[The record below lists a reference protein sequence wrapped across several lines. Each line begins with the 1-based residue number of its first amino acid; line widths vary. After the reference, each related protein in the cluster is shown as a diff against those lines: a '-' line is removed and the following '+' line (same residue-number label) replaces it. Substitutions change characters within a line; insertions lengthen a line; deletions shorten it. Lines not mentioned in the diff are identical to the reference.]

1 MVVPHFG
8 DYIAFKLDPVTSL
21 KYLKDPEVTKACEAL
36 KTTVYVACV
45 THLFC
50 FPLPGVEYI
59 SVSMTL
65 VSQGLSDGQPDRFIL
80 SDMAV
85 PILPNNSNPLSRP
98 PLNPTLPLPW
108 PDCYHPTLT
117 ATHCRVRND
126 LTVGDL
132 WPDPK
137 YQLKH
142 EERLLEIYHFQDVAR
157 RDTLRNEQEALM
169 GDAACD
175 VEDAQPDERRSS
187 TVSLPLPSEHDD
199 DDDSL
204 YDGSVHKTIEA
215 SGAPSIASKHPSKLS
230 GFLRSVLGK
239 VLRCIPCLHPDLENY
254 DRDLSDD
261 PLQGFNLF
269 GATPPDTM
277 PVIEVIEDIESVKQ
291 INDPWNFFRELD
303 ALKRIEADYHE
314 RIKVKVQADIDR
326 AREKDEALFAQLQ
339 SKMPKRDREPSPVET
354 RAISVTEDAKSDT
367 NI

>member
-8 DYIAFKLDPVTSL
+8 DYIAFKLDPVASL

-50 FPLPGVEYI
+50 FPLPGVAYI

-80 SDMAV
+80 PDMAV

-126 LTVGDL
+126 LTVGEP

-157 RDTLRNEQEALM
+157 RDTIRNEQKALLA
-169 GDAACD
+169 GDAAGD
-175 VEDAQPDERRSS
+175 VEDARPDERQAS
-187 TVSLPLPSEHDD
+187 TITLPLPSEHDAE
-199 DDDSL
+199 SQ

-215 SGAPSIASKHPSKLS
+215 SGAPSIVSKRPSKLS
-230 GFLRSVLGK
+230 TFLRSVLGK
-239 VLRCIPCLHPDLENY
+239 VLRRIPCLHSDLENY

-303 ALKRIEADYHE
+303 ALKR
-314 RIKVKVQADIDR
+314 
-326 AREKDEALFAQLQ
+326 
-339 SKMPKRDREPSPVET
+339 
-354 RAISVTEDAKSDT
+354 
-367 NI
+367 N

>member
-8 DYIAFKLDPVTSL
+8 DYIAFRLDPVASL
-21 KYLKDPEVTKACEAL
+21 KYLNNTEVTKACEAL
-36 KTTVYVACV
+36 KSTVYVACV
-45 THLFC
+45 THLLC

-59 SVSMTL
+59 SIVL
-65 VSQGLSDGQPDRFIL
+65 YSQTWLFRFCRPIPIRFYDRH
-80 SDMAV
+80 
-85 PILPNNSNPLSRP
+85 
-98 PLNPTLPLPW
+98 
-108 PDCYHPTLT
+108 CYHPTLT
-117 ATHCRVRND
+117 ATHCHVRND
-126 LTVGDL
+126 LTIGDP
-132 WPDPK
+132 WFDPK

-157 RDTLRNEQEALM
+157 RDTIRNEQKALLA
-169 GDAACD
+169 GDAAGD
-175 VEDAQPDERRSS
+175 VEDARPDERQAS
-187 TVSLPLPSEHDD
+187 TVTLPLPSEHDAE
-199 DDDSL
+199 SQ

-215 SGAPSIASKHPSKLS
+215 SGAPSIVSKRPSKLS
-230 GFLRSVLGK
+230 TFLRSVLGK
-239 VLRCIPCLHPDLENY
+239 VLRRIPCLHSDLENY

-303 ALKRIEADYHE
+303 ALKRQASPDYHE

-326 AREKDEALFAQLQ
+326 AREKDEALYAQLQ
-339 SKMPKRDREPSPVET
+339 SKMPKREREPSPAET
-354 RAISVTEDAKSDT
+354 IAMSVTEDAKSGT

>member
-8 DYIAFKLDPVTSL
+8 DYIAFKLDPVASL

-45 THLFC
+45 THVRLFQLAEVRLQLTFTVSQLFC

-65 VSQGLSDGQPDRFIL
+65 VSQGLSYGQPDRFIL
-80 SDMAV
+80 PDMAV

-126 LTVGDL
+126 LTVGDQ

-157 RDTLRNEQEALM
+157 RDALRNDQENLLAE
-169 GDAACD
+169 DAACD
-175 VEDAQPDERRSS
+175 VEDAQPDERQAS
-187 TVSLPLPSEHDD
+187 TATLPPPSEHDAE
-199 DDDSL
+199 SQ

-215 SGAPSIASKHPSKLS
+215 SGAPSIVSKRPSKLS
-230 GFLRSVLGK
+230 AFLRSVLGK
-239 VLRCIPCLHPDLENY
+239 VLRWIPCLRPELDNY

-269 GATPPDTM
+269 GATPPDAM

-303 ALKRIEADYHE
+303 ALKRYTS
-314 RIKVKVQADIDR
+314 RYPLLK
-326 AREKDEALFAQLQ
+326 
-339 SKMPKRDREPSPVET
+339 
-354 RAISVTEDAKSDT
+354 ISS
-367 NI
+367 

>member
-8 DYIAFKLDPVTSL
+8 DYIAFKLDPVASL
-21 KYLKDPEVTKACEAL
+21 KYLKDSEVTKACEAL
-36 KTTVYVACV
+36 KTTVYVGCV

-80 SDMAV
+80 PDMAV

-126 LTVGDL
+126 LTVGDQ

-157 RDTLRNEQEALM
+157 RDALRNEQEALLA
-169 GDAACD
+169 GDAGD
-175 VEDAQPDERRSS
+175 VEDAQSDEHQAS
-187 TVSLPLPSEHDD
+187 TVTLPLPSERDAE
-199 DDDSL
+199 SQ

-215 SGAPSIASKHPSKLS
+215 SGAPSIVSKRPSKLPV
-230 GFLRSVLGK
+230 FLRLVLGK
-239 VLRCIPCLHPDLENY
+239 VLRWIPCLHPDLENY
-254 DRDLSDD
+254 NGDLSDD

-303 ALKRIEADYHE
+303 ALKRIEVDYHE
-314 RIKVKVQADIDR
+314 RIKVKVQVDIDR
-326 AREKDEALFAQLQ
+326 AREKDEALYAQLQ
-339 SKMPKRDREPSPVET
+339 SKMPKRKREPSPVET
-354 RAISVTEDAKSDT
+354 IAISVTEDAKSGI